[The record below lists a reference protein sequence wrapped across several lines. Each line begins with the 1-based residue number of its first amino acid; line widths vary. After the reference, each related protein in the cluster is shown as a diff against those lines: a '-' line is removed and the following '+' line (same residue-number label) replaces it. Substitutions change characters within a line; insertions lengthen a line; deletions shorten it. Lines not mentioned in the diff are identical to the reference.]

1 MNQLKMKA
9 KAGVTLVELLV
20 VILIV
25 TILSVALLPM
35 FKDYIVQAQYAAE
48 AIPVI
53 GNLRTKIG
61 LYQYER
67 SELPPNSTS
76 DDNVSSWEFD
86 ANDYEKYRTAEYAL
100 GSAPTIQEDANGK
113 LISTGKTPVGKYVDG
128 NGQSAGTA
136 QETGHV
142 HFGAQSMLDID
153 FQDLKGKKS
162 RPIDYFYFKIPCDKQ
177 TDSAYVVGCFG
188 AGYGGFAA
196 GTGYAV
202 CEINL
207 VSEGKKYIGTFERYK
222 AKEKAAN
229 ITCPYL
235 YLDYN
240 NTDVNGDT
248 VYCPQKIDATQRQ
261 AGTDGV
267 PAVITTMEG
276 AGWKFTK

>member
-1 MNQLKMKA
+1 MSKLITKA
-9 KAGVTLVELLV
+9 RAGVTLVELLV

-25 TILSVALLPM
+25 TILSVSLLPM
-35 FKDYIVQAQYAAE
+35 FKDYIVKSQYAAE

-61 LYQYER
+61 LYQYEH

-86 ANDYEKYRTAEYAL
+86 SNDYEKYRTAEYAF
-100 GSAPTIQEDANGK
+100 GSAPTISEDDGK
-113 LISTGKTPVGKYVDG
+113 LTSTGKTPVGKYVDSD
-128 NGQSAGTA
+128 GQTQGTA
-136 QETGHV
+136 QDTGHV

-153 FQDLKGKKS
+153 FQDLKGKRS

-222 AKEKAAN
+222 AKDKAAAN
-229 ITCPYL
+229 TCPYL
-235 YLDYN
+235 YLDDQ

-248 VYCPQKIDATQRQ
+248 VYCPKEITQTERQ

-267 PAVITTMEG
+267 PSVITTMEG
-276 AGWKFTK
+276 AGWQFTK